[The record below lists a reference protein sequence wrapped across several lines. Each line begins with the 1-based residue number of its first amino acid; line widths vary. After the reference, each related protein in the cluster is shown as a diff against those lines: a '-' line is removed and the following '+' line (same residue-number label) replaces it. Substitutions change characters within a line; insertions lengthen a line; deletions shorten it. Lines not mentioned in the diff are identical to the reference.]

1 MYCMHRTDRTGTSR
15 TCLTEKNTDLSGK
28 YTTLSNNELY
38 SPENAYQNF
47 TENNIDLL
55 GVDLTAAKSE
65 TNRPKLFQT
74 SDASKFINSPINSG
88 IFIGER
94 IVHFGYA
101 NRLMVEIIEFYP
113 NQGRHLYNHFN
124 WTEWSGWECLE
135 PQSIITKEHKITLNK
150 VTSPTANNYTI
161 DVSLSGYTPLIAV
174 GADSGNMD
182 NNIFYCKV
190 SGNNVNLGIKQGYTG
205 DVAIQA
211 GVTVM
216 YLHS

>member
-1 MYCMHRTDRTGTSR
+1 M
-15 TCLTEKNTDLSGK
+15 
-28 YTTLSNNELY
+28 
-38 SPENAYQNF
+38 
-47 TENNIDLL
+47 
-55 GVDLTAAKSE
+55 
-65 TNRPKLFQT
+65 
-74 SDASKFINSPINSG
+74 
-88 IFIGER
+88 
-94 IVHFGYA
+94 
-101 NRLMVEIIEFYP
+101 
-113 NQGRHLYNHFN
+113 
-124 WTEWSGWECLE
+124 GWKCLE

-161 DVSLSGYTPLIAV
+161 DVSLPGYIPIIAT

-205 DVAIQA
+205 DAAIQA